1 MDTLFENGAV
11 LTLEDGART
20 AEALLVRDGR
30 IVLAGTREE
39 AGQLA
44 GFLPRPRQDDPAVP
58 HQQGLSC
65 ARAVLQG
72 QHRAVFKQ
80 GVHTHPP
87 VCLRVSVSVCPITRI
102 APAGRL
108 CQLLEVPG
116 GLQAAKHPG
125 R

>member
-44 GFLPRPRQDDPAVP
+44 RTGARRFSIWAGCAQVGSKASERPGPATRCRR
-58 HQQGLSC
+58 C
-65 ARAVLQG
+65 APSA
-72 QHRAVFKQ
+72 
-80 GVHTHPP
+80 
-87 VCLRVSVSVCPITRI
+87 
-102 APAGRL
+102 
-108 CQLLEVPG
+108 
-116 GLQAAKHPG
+116 
-125 R
+125 

>member
-44 GFLPRPRQDDPAVP
+44 GT
-58 HQQGLSC
+58 G
-65 ARAVLQG
+65 ARRVDLQG
-72 QHRAVFKQ
+72 HTLLPAFIDPHGHFSAAANALLQVPLDECADLEEIAGGSTSAPSVRSRAR
-80 GVHTHPP
+80 GSSPRATT
-87 VCLRVSVSVCPITRI
+87 ITR
-102 APAGRL
+102 
-108 CQLLEVPG
+108 
-116 GLQAAKHPG
+116 
-125 R
+125 

>member
-44 GFLPRPRQDDPAVP
+44 GTGARQVD
-58 HQQGLSC
+58 
-65 ARAVLQG
+65 LQG
-72 QHRAVFKQ
+72 HTLLPAFIDPHGHFSAAANALLQVPLDECVTRGNWPAGCGSTSAPSVRSRAR
-80 GVHTHPP
+80 GSSPRATT
-87 VCLRVSVSVCPITRI
+87 ITR
-102 APAGRL
+102 
-108 CQLLEVPG
+108 
-116 GLQAAKHPG
+116 
-125 R
+125 

>member
-44 GFLPRPRQDDPAVP
+44 GT
-58 HQQGLSC
+58 G
-65 ARAVLQG
+65 ARREIG
-72 QHRAVFKQ
+72 RAHV
-80 GVHTHPP
+80 
-87 VCLRVSVSVCPITRI
+87 
-102 APAGRL
+102 
-108 CQLLEVPG
+108 
-116 GLQAAKHPG
+116 
-125 R
+125 